1 MIIFNIK
8 QMTITERLQKFMV
21 YRNLNPN
28 KITVD
33 ADLSTGLIG
42 RAIKNDSGLNSETV
56 EKILIAYPDLNPEWF
71 VSGTGE
77 MIRTNNQTINSSGS
91 TNNVNS
97 NINGNISGNV
107 TISHSEFSSM
117 IDLQKGYQEI
127 QKEFAD
133 RLKTSQDQL
142 TECMKQVTI
151 LVELLKK

>member
-1 MIIFNIK
+1 MPNY
-8 QMTITERLQKFMV
+8 MTITERLQKYME
-21 YRNLNPN
+21 YSNLNPN

-33 ADLSTGLIG
+33 AGLSVGLIG
-42 RAIKNDSGLNSETV
+42 RAIKNDSGLNSETI
-56 EKILIAYPDLNPEWF
+56 EKILITYTDLNPEWF
-71 VSGTGE
+71 VSGNGE
-77 MIRTNNQTINSSGS
+77 MIRSNNQTINSNGS

-117 IDLQKGYQEI
+117 IDLQKGYQDI
-127 QKEFAD
+127 QKDFAE

-151 LVELLKK
+151 VLELLKK

>member
-1 MIIFNIK
+1 
-8 QMTITERLQKFMV
+8 MTITERLQKYME
-21 YRNLNPN
+21 YSNLNPN

-33 ADLSTGLIG
+33 AGLSVGLIG
-42 RAIKNDSGLNSETV
+42 RAIKNDSGLNSETI
-56 EKILIAYPDLNPEWF
+56 EKILVTYTDLNPEWF
-71 VSGTGE
+71 VSGNGE
-77 MIRTNNQTINSSGS
+77 MIRANNQTINSNGS

-117 IDLQKGYQEI
+117 IDLQKGYQDI
-127 QKEFAD
+127 QKEFAE

-151 LVELLKK
+151 VLELLKK